1 MGTRECPFCGKRVS
15 NVFRDCPYCHE
26 TLPERSFSGAAAG
39 VSPARSSRS
48 DRPTAF
54 RRGLL
59 YMMTVAFVYYLLSPA
74 SFLKLPVPFAPLLTR
89 YLLPCFFLMGL
100 GFALFGIFQHVR
112 E

>member
-1 MGTRECPFCGKRVS
+1 MGLRECPFCGKS
-15 NVFRDCPYCHE
+15 ISDAFRDCPHCHE
-26 TLPERSFSGAAAG
+26 TLPERRVPNAAPLA
-39 VSPARSSRS
+39 VATAN
-48 DRPTAF
+48 RPTTF

-89 YLLPCFFLMGL
+89 YFLPCFFLMGL
-100 GFALFGIFQHVR
+100 AFALFGIYQNVR